1 MICSVT
7 SEKLPGHEAYL
18 ARTVMPLA
26 TTLYNIGMINLKE
39 TTRTRIIEC
48 AMIIFVNMFFVCL

>member
-7 SEKLPGHEAYL
+7 SEKFPGQEAYF

-26 TTLYNIGMINLKE
+26 TTLYKIGMVNLE
-39 TTRTRIIEC
+39 
-48 AMIIFVNMFFVCL
+48 N

>member
-18 ARTVMPLA
+18 AKTVMPLA
-26 TTLYNIGMINLKE
+26 TTLYKIGMINLKE
-39 TTRTRIIEC
+39 TTRTKNNE
-48 AMIIFVNMFFVCL
+48 